1 MEEREKMDL
10 DRRHL
15 VHKARHARRDQMK
28 RMKMSRWGNWLWA
41 AEGYEEAVDWLLSH
55 PKNIRKGTYLSY
67 SSFKEVWR
75 YTLPAGF
82 GGETIIYKYFDY
94 NRESLE
100 SRLKLSMATNEAIN
114 SAALREVGVPVAE
127 VLACGEDRH
136 VGFLRGAF
144 LITRC
149 VLDSLDGSVLMPK
162 GSLRDRDNL
171 RYGFAKMAMEGIAKA
186 HLSGCFH
193 SEFRAQ
199 KLLFPMECDEDNPQV
214 TWIDVAKC
222 QFTPEI
228 SMKRAI
234 LLDLVRFFVDL
245 RLSAAEIKKLCN
257 HYLQFNPNCGYSVPT
272 LWEAMTE
279 LKPL

>member
-1 MEEREKMDL
+1 MVESNEI
-10 DRRHL
+10 DRRAL
-15 VHKARHARRDQMK
+15 VHKARHARRDQLK
-28 RMKMSRWGNWLWA
+28 LMKMSRWSDWLWA
-41 AEGYEEAVDWLLSH
+41 AEGYEDAVDWLLSH

-94 NRESLE
+94 NRKSLGT
-100 SRLKLSMATNEAIN
+100 RLKLSMATSEALN
-114 SAALREVGVPVAE
+114 SVALREMGISVAD
-127 VLACGEDRH
+127 VLACGENRH
-136 VGFLRGAF
+136 VGFLSGAF

-149 VLDSLDGSVLMPK
+149 IPDSLDGSALMPK
-162 GSLRDRDNL
+162 GSLRDKDRL
-171 RYGFAKMAMEGIAKA
+171 RFGFAKNAMEGIAKA
-186 HLSGCFH
+186 HLCGCFH
-193 SEFRAQ
+193 SEFHAH
-199 KLLFPMECDEDNPQV
+199 KMLFPMVCDEDNPQV

-222 QFTPEI
+222 QFSPDI

-245 RLSAAEIKKLCN
+245 RLSNNEIKKLCN

-279 LKPL
+279 LKPI